1 MDPHDPA
8 QPLDFF
14 ETLRNA
20 ANGSREISKGLKNT
34 KRKQCKAEEEEDKEE
49 QASKSVAKRKKRKMG
64 SREGKNYNYD
74 NLHLKPLS
82 QWNLCIFEER
92 T

>member
-14 ETLRNA
+14 ETLQNA
-20 ANGSREISKGLKNT
+20 ENVSREISKGPKNT
-34 KRKQCKAEEEEDKEE
+34 KRRQCEAEEDDKEE
-49 QASKSVAKRKKRKMG
+49 QASKNVAKRKKRKMG
-64 SREGKNYNYD
+64 SREGKNYNN

-82 QWNLCIFEER
+82 QWNL
-92 T
+92 